1 VRALWDIFEGRG
13 EGITAAHSRGA
24 LAILTMAAKGNPS
37 IITSKLDSLL
47 RHGLG
52 PRARDDALM
61 ARYTCIAL
69 QRIALGGE
77 QQKVEV
83 GSPVFAALTWLVKSS
98 PLPDESWYSAA
109 EQAVNAIYALHPTP
123 GGVCAGLVKEMAGG
137 MFGRR
142 QERGGRES
150 GEKEKSEGGVTEQA
164 SEGGE
169 KLAGEGTGAEREGRD
184 VDPDTRR
191 DMGAF
196 AEGENREKLDGVQGG
211 IENGVEDT
219 NRGERE
225 APEKDAEGQAEK
237 IAEESATSEVEEM
250 QQPAADNRTG
260 QETAQGSDVNAPS
273 GAAPTAHSADSGASS
288 HPTGLGDSSFGC
300 SVGALSRF
308 LFVVGHVALKHL
320 VYVESCARDVRRMRV
335 NRDKE
340 AAQAA
345 ADRRDAELA
354 GVVTEET
361 QESAEETVS
370 VHSLL
375 FRTMAE
381 RISDKKKP
389 ILPDSAVAF
398 APRWRESEFTTCGLQ
413 KASPI
418 QKHRADVCD

>member
-77 QQKVEV
+77 RQKLEV

-123 GGVCAGLVKEMAGG
+123 EGVCAGLVKEMAGG

-142 QERGGRES
+142 QAGGGREKSLGS
-150 GEKEKSEGGVTEQA
+150 GEKETSEGGLTEQA

-169 KLAGEGTGAEREGRD
+169 KLGGEGTGAEEGEREERD

-191 DMGAF
+191 SVGEF
-196 AEGENREKLDGVQGG
+196 EEEENRERLDGVQGE
-211 IENGVEDT
+211 IENGVETT
-219 NRGERE
+219 NGGERE
-225 APEKDAEGQAEK
+225 APERNAEGQAEK
-237 IAEESATSEVEEM
+237 AVEEFETSEVEER
-250 QQPAADNRTG
+250 QRQAADSRTG
-260 QETAQGSDVNAPS
+260 EETAQEANVNAPS
-273 GAAPTAHSADSGASS
+273 GAAPTAPSADSGAGS
-288 HPTGLGDSSFGC
+288 HQIGLGDSSFGC
-300 SVGALSRF
+300 SVGAISRF
-308 LFVVGHVALKHL
+308 LFVIGHVALKHL
-320 VYVESCARDVRRMRV
+320 VHVESCARDVRRMRV

-354 GVVTEET
+354 GAVTQET

-370 VHSLL
+370 VH
-375 FRTMAE
+375 
-381 RISDKKKP
+381 
-389 ILPDSAVAF
+389 
-398 APRWRESEFTTCGLQ
+398 
-413 KASPI
+413 
-418 QKHRADVCD
+418 

>member
-1 VRALWDIFEGRG
+1 MRALWDIFEGRG

-77 QQKVEV
+77 RQKLEV

-123 GGVCAGLVKEMAGG
+123 EGVCAGLVKEMAGG

-142 QERGGRES
+142 QEGA
-150 GEKEKSEGGVTEQA
+150 VTEQA

-169 KLAGEGTGAEREGRD
+169 KLGGEGTGAEEGEREERD

-191 DMGAF
+191 SVGEF
-196 AEGENREKLDGVQGG
+196 EEEENRERLDGVQGE
-211 IENGVEDT
+211 IENGVETT
-219 NRGERE
+219 NGGERE
-225 APEKDAEGQAEK
+225 APERNAEGQAEK
-237 IAEESATSEVEEM
+237 AVEEFETSEVEER
-250 QQPAADNRTG
+250 QRQAADSRTG
-260 QETAQGSDVNAPS
+260 EETAQGANVNAPS
-273 GAAPTAHSADSGASS
+273 GAAPTAHSADSGAGS
-288 HPTGLGDSSFGC
+288 HQIGLGDSSFGC

-308 LFVVGHVALKHL
+308 LFVIGHVALKHL

-354 GVVTEET
+354 GAVTQET

-370 VHSLL
+370 VH
-375 FRTMAE
+375 
-381 RISDKKKP
+381 
-389 ILPDSAVAF
+389 
-398 APRWRESEFTTCGLQ
+398 
-413 KASPI
+413 
-418 QKHRADVCD
+418 